1 MTSDCETELPNRVNT
16 SDRLIALR
24 EEMKNH
30 QIDAYYVPLDDLG
43 RRTWISGFSG
53 SNGDAIVTK
62 VTEEL
67 ISPTELSQIHGV
79 SISAIRKWV
88 KDAGKNL
95 PYRYKSSKLVT
106 PPKSILMS
114 SISDSAVNNKTKT
127 ASAAIENDQTPHLHN
142 IADESEKP
150 NEGSMFGF

>member
-127 ASAAIENDQTPHLHN
+127 ASAAIENDQTPHIHN